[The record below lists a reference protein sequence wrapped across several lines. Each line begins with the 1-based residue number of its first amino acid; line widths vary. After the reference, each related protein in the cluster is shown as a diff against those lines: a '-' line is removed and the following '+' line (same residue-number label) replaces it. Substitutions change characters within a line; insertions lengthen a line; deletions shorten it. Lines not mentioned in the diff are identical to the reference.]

1 MAVPHAN
8 RPRPATLL
16 GCAASG
22 LLLSQALHWAPAPA
36 VVAGLA
42 HLAVL
47 PLVAA
52 LVLVLL
58 APRAGGRPT
67 SGEARTMLAVI
78 LLAAAGPEAVAVA
91 RDAVQHGHEGA
102 LGHLLHAAPPVLA
115 LLAPVLLAAAGISW
129 VLVLAARPDGGP
141 GVRVSVTA
149 LAARGPGSAG
159 RCARPHPAR
168 AGRSAG
174 RAPPRVLPA

>member
-1 MAVPHAN
+1 VAVPHAN
-8 RPRPATLL
+8 RPRTATLV

-22 LLLSQALHWAPAPA
+22 LLLSQALHWAPAPVA
-36 VVAGLA
+36 MAGLA

-58 APRAGGRPT
+58 APRADGRPT
-67 SGEARTMLAVI
+67 SGEARTMLAVV

-91 RDAVQHGHEGA
+91 RDTVLHGHEGA

-129 VLVLAARPDGGP
+129 VLVLVARPDDEP
-141 GVRVSVTA
+141 AARVAVAGVV
-149 LAARGPGSAG
+149 ARGPGAAG
-159 RCARPHPAR
+159 RCARPHPSR

-174 RAPPRVLPA
+174 RAPPRVLPS